1 MYFKKCEDKEN
12 IMWGSVVKVDL
23 QAVCLILKV

>member
-1 MYFKKCEDKEN
+1 MYFKKCEDTGH
-12 IMWGSVVKVDL
+12 IMWGSVVKVNL